1 MSKKKKASDI
11 PDDIKKMSFEE
22 AYQELKDA
30 TDVLEAGEVDL
41 EKSLLEYSRASV
53 LARHCANLLD
63 EAEDRVRVLVESEG
77 VMELTRLDTEDE

>member
-1 MSKKKKASDI
+1 MSKSKKARDI

-22 AYQELKDA
+22 AYQALREA
-30 TDVLEAGEVDL
+30 TDFLEVEEVDL

-63 EAEDRVRVLVESEG
+63 EAEDRVRILVESEG
-77 VMELTRLDTEDE
+77 VMELTRLDTEDD